1 MTAPP
6 DADRCADLA
15 VRAKIVFE
23 DLENGSQLGW
33 TQRHARVMPHMAGC
47 AMPKCLPPL
56 TRM

>member
-6 DADRCADLA
+6 DADRRANLA

-23 DLENGSQLGW
+23 NLENGSQLGW

-47 AMPKCLPPL
+47 AMPKCLL
-56 TRM
+56 LVTRM